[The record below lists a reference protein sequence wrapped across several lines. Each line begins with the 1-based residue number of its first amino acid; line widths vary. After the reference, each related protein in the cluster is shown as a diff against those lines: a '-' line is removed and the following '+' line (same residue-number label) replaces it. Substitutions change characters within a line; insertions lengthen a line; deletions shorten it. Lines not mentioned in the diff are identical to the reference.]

1 MTPTRRFLAE
11 HGIETAGDWAA
22 VAMLIVF
29 SLALGVLGAVW
40 FA

>member
-1 MTPTRRFLAE
+1 MTALRQALAR

-22 VAMLIVF
+22 VAMLVVF